1 MDETCNPTYGLVDDL
16 LELLTRSKALHILL
30 ELDRASRPLRFTDLK
45 HRVGAAS
52 TTVSRRLK
60 ELEGHRLTNRVSNG
74 AGVETQLYT
83 LSEDA
88 KTLSPIMQSL
98 FDWVEARSALALG

>member
-30 ELDRASRPLRFTDLK
+30 ELDRASRPLPIYRPQAPRK
-45 HRVGAAS
+45 AAS

-60 ELEGHRLTNRVSNG
+60 ELEEHRLTNRVSNG

-98 FDWVEARSALALG
+98 FDWVEARAVLLH